1 MNLLSYLF
9 KFFSVK
15 MHLLYNEEQLQFDDK
30 TRRQTKIV
38 NSAIDSVASLPII
51 PLHNDTVTC
60 CF

>member
-1 MNLLSYLF
+1 M
-9 KFFSVK
+9 K

-30 TRRQTKIV
+30 TRRQTKFV